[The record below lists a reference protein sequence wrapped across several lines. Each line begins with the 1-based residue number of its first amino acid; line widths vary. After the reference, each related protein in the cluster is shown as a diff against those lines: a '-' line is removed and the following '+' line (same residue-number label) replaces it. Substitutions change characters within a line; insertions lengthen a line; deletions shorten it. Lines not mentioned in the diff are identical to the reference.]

1 MAAKKKA
8 KPMPRNK
15 DMAQDKKMMT
25 GMKPAQKAAFMK
37 ADKKMDAKKPTARAD
52 MRMDKALRSRIMK
65 KGK

>member
-8 KPMPRNK
+8 KPMSRNK

-25 GMKPAQKAAFMK
+25 GMKPAQKSAFMK

-52 MRMDKALRSRIMK
+52 MRMDMALRRRIMK

>member
-8 KPMPRNK
+8 AAMSRNK

-25 GMKPAQKAAFMK
+25 GMKPAQKKAFMK
-37 ADKKMDAKKPTARAD
+37 ADKKMDAKKPTPKAD